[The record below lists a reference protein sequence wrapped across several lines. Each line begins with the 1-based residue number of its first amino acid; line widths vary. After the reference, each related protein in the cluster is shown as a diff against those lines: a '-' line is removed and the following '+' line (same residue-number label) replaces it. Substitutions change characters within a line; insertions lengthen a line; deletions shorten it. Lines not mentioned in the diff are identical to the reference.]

1 MSEISKYHD
10 QPILAER
17 AKKMRLGVWVITV
30 LVLVLVGAMRSPY
43 KIPLPDGV
51 DFSILPQVHAA
62 LNTMVAAC
70 LLAALMAIG
79 RGAVTWHKR
88 FMTTAL
94 VLSGVFLL
102 CYVAYHFTTVET
114 LFGDADGNGKV
125 DEAEKKQVG
134 MIRTFYL
141 TLLLSHIIAAA
152 VSFPM
157 ILFTFVHAWT
167 NDFVQHRK
175 MAKKTFP
182 LWLYVAVTGPIC
194 YYLLK
199 GYY

>member
-43 KIPLPDGV
+43 KIPLPYGV